1 MQHNLM
7 PGDIVLDK
15 NKKGKVKER
24 GATREGYYVIVRFS
38 VYSTLTYWN
47 DRIAVLKK
55 VK

>member
-7 PGDIVLDK
+7 PGDVVLDK
-15 NKKGKVKER
+15 TRKGVVKER
-24 GATREGYYVIVRFS
+24 GATRGKYYVVIRFS
-38 VYSTLTYWN
+38 IYSTETYEN